1 MQGKT
6 QQIPIL
12 LAGLALMLMVGDSS
26 TKYNFVVRDDGI
38 AAMKA
43 TLDQGILYIFK
54 PFKKL
59 IRINEV

>member
-12 LAGLALMLMVGDSS
+12 LAGLSLMLLVGYSS
-26 TKYNFVVRDDGI
+26 AKYNFVVRDDGI

-43 TLDQGILYIFK
+43 IVDQGILYIFR
-54 PFKKL
+54 PFKNL
-59 IRINEV
+59 II